1 MKFQVE
7 IQTYGEK
14 MIRALR
20 EYLGRR
26 RKSTEGWAVFGEA
39 HKRQLEHKW
48 TVVFLRDNGIIA
60 GAIAETKKHKEAVPP
75 EEKAIEMGDEEMR

>member
-20 EYLGRR
+20 EYLKRR
-26 RKSTEGWAVFGEA
+26 RKSTESWALFGVE
-39 HKRQLEHKW
+39 HQRRLEHKW
-48 TVVFLRDNGIIA
+48 TSEFFKEQGIIKA
-60 GAIAETKKHKEAVPP
+60 AIDKTRSGKEPVPR